1 MRAIN
6 ISLMVLRLAFL
17 LAIIL
22 GILFWTGNAQNLTL
36 IHMLLGFIVV
46 ISLWVI
52 GLAQGFIKGGS
63 FALAVATFVLGLI
76 IAIVGLYQT
85 GWLVGSS
92 HWIIQVIHLLLG
104 LSAIGLGEMIT
115 RRTKRRLR
123 ATEVQR
129 QLS

>member
-6 ISLMVLRLAFL
+6 ISLMVLRLAWL
-17 LAIIL
+17 LALIL
-22 GILFWTGNAQNLTL
+22 GILFWTGNVQNLTL

-63 FALAVATFVLGLI
+63 FALAAATFVLGLI
-76 IAIVGLYQT
+76 LAIVGLYQT

-92 HWIIQVIHLLLG
+92 Y
-104 LSAIGLGEMIT
+104 
-115 RRTKRRLR
+115 
-123 ATEVQR
+123 
-129 QLS
+129 

>member
-1 MRAIN
+1 MRTIN
-6 ISLMVLRLAFL
+6 IARMVLRVAWI

-22 GILFWTGNAQNLTL
+22 GILFWTGNADTLTP
-36 IHMLLGFIVV
+36 IHMLLGIIIV

-63 FALAVATFVLGLI
+63 FVLALATFLLGLI
-76 IAIVGLYQT
+76 ITIVGLYQT
-85 GWLVGSS
+85 TWLTGSN

-104 LSAIGLGEMIT
+104 ISAIGLAEMT
-115 RRTKRRLR
+115 VARTKRRLR
-123 ATEVQR
+123 AAQAQ

>member
-6 ISLMVLRLAFL
+6 ISIMVLRLAVL
-17 LAIIL
+17 LALLL
-22 GILFWTGNAQNLTL
+22 GILFWTGNAENLTL

-46 ISLWVI
+46 ISLWTI

-63 FALAVATFVLGLI
+63 FPLALVTFIVGLLL
-76 IAIVGLYQT
+76 AIVGLYQT
-85 GWLVGSS
+85 RWLIGST

-115 RRTKRRLR
+115 
-123 ATEVQR
+123 
-129 QLS
+129 